1 MSVNRRIKQRNC
13 DYGRM
18 GECAGEKAAKIGWA
32 RGVER
37 NIKVGDVL
45 SFSYAGVSHIGVVVR
60 DSIDGEY
67 FVKGWKSTGL
77 NFKQMTIAI
86 PYERVTEEVMNAIH
100 CADFEIIEDV
110 AEEMTIKEIEEA
122 LGKRIKIIK

>member
-1 MSVNRRIKQRNC
+1 MSVNRRTKRRNS

-18 GECAGEKAAKIGWA
+18 GECTGKKSANTRWAG
-32 RGVER
+32 GVER
-37 NIKVGDVL
+37 NIKVGDVV
-45 SFSYAGVSHIGVVVR
+45 SFSYDGVSQSGVVVR

-67 FVKGWKSTGL
+67 FVMGWKSSGL
-77 NFKQMTIAI
+77 NFKQMTITI
-86 PYERVTEEVMNAIH
+86 PYVRVTEEVMNAIH